1 MAEATPLT
9 ADQIAEW
16 RQMHAE
22 QHPPGAYEQVLE
34 LRDDPDP
41 HVRKEAALFLARHLR
56 SREEGQIILD
66 ILDSD
71 PNPEV
76 RKAAADCLGGL
87 YRLTRNRQVAEL
99 LTKIA
104 QDPEEDGQVRGA
116 AYAAIKR
123 IHGQR

>member
-1 MAEATPLT
+1 MPEATPPT

-16 RQMHAE
+16 RRMHAE
-22 QHPPGAYEQVLE
+22 QHPPGAYEQVLD
-34 LRDDPDP
+34 LISDPDP

-56 SREEGQIILD
+56 SRDEGQIILD

-76 RKAAADCLGGL
+76 RKAAAECLGGVF
-87 YRLTRNRQVAEL
+87 RLTRDRNVSEV
-99 LTKIA
+99 LTKLA
-104 QDPEEDGQVRGA
+104 KDTEEDGGVRGA
-116 AYAAIKR
+116 AMAAIKK

>member
-1 MAEATPLT
+1 
-9 ADQIAEW
+9 
-16 RQMHAE
+16 MHADE
-22 QHPPGAYEQVLE
+22 LPAGAYEQVLDLISE
-34 LRDDPDP
+34 ADP

-56 SREEGQIILD
+56 SRDESQIILD

-87 YRLTRNRQVAEL
+87 FRLTRDRNVSEV

-104 QDPEEDGQVRGA
+104 KDEEEDGSVRGA